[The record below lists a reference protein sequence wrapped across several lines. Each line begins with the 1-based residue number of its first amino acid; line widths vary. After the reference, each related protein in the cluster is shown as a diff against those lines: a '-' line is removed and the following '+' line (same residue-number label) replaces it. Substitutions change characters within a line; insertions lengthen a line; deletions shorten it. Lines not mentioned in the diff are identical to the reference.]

1 MAGSDNGNSVVIV
14 ALPAENDLVR
24 KVSSEKEPHL
34 TLLYLGDADF
44 GPDGLTHVTDYVK
57 YASSM
62 LAKFSLDVVTR
73 GTLGDKDADVLFF
86 NKKWSENIARFRDM
100 LLQDPRI
107 NAAYNATEQYE
118 GWTPHL
124 TLGYPETP
132 AKNFEEGLGEFYSV
146 RFDRVAIWVGDSIGP
161 TFDLLPYDH
170 DYPAVAMS
178 QMTDSGR
185 TAVDDFLKHLD
196 EAPSDDF
203 NLDDEYGGFL
213 DLLETYIPEE
223 TDPSVEHYGV
233 KGMHWGVR
241 KDDSSKSRP
250 QLKSLGP
257 DSVSRKT
264 KSGETITLQKVKP
277 NVLVK
282 SLGRVS
288 KKFREGYS
296 KRASLN
302 ILDGSGKKVG
312 EAYVQKKNDEEL
324 YLNWLGIDK
333 SARGKGYATAVMKAG
348 RDFGK
353 QQGFKKMTLEVPGH
367 SPDARHIYEKL
378 GFKVTGEDK
387 GPGTEMWG
395 GLTNMEYNFDAKH
408 SGFEEVNDFL
418 QHYGIKGMKWGVRKD
433 KGHEG
438 ESARTSKI
446 ARLDKK
452 FEKRSGSLKTV
463 IAIHNRAAELTN
475 KNDVDRINNKP
486 QYKNADFSKDTPL
499 RRKYYEEHQKAFLN
513 NLEKAASEAGT
524 NASGT
529 RKYTILEGRDGDW
542 DVVTK
547 EIVHADDEASFTVNV
562 KYDDSGRIV
571 GIEMPSLT
579 HYGIKGMKWG
589 VRRADNASDSS
600 SSTPASS
607 DAKLASETQT
617 KINTGG
623 VKTVS
628 NQELQHLVNRLNLEK
643 QYSQLQ
649 TTNKSDIQ
657 RGHKVVKDILQ
668 AGKTIEDVRKFMNSP
683 TGKLLKST
691 LKGTF
696 AAGKVAAAAYTGGAG
711 AAARVGAEVAV
722 RRAANHYTNV
732 GR

>member
-1 MAGSDNGNSVVIV
+1 MAESGNGNSVVIV

-44 GPDGLTHVTDYVK
+44 GSDGLSHVTDYVE

-86 NKKWSENIARFRDM
+86 NKKWSENIARFRDT

-107 NAAYNATEQYE
+107 NAAYNATEQFE

-132 AKNFEEGLGEFYSV
+132 AKDFEEGLGEFYSV
-146 RFDRVAIWVGDSIGP
+146 RFDRVAIWVGNSIGP

-196 EAPSDDF
+196 ESPSDDF
-203 NLDDEYGGFL
+203 NLDAEYGGFL

-223 TDPSVEHYGV
+223 TDPSVEHHGV

-241 KDDSSKSRP
+241 KADSSKPRP
-250 QLKSLGP
+250 ELKSLGP

-353 QQGFKKMTLEVPGH
+353 QQGFKKMTLEVPGR

-387 GPGTEMWG
+387 GPGTEIWG

-418 QHYGIKGMKWGVRKD
+418 QHYGTKGMKWGVRK
-433 KGHEG
+433 
-438 ESARTSKI
+438 
-446 ARLDKK
+446 
-452 FEKRSGSLKTV
+452 
-463 IAIHNRAAELTN
+463 
-475 KNDVDRINNKP
+475 
-486 QYKNADFSKDTPL
+486 
-499 RRKYYEEHQKAFLN
+499 
-513 NLEKAASEAGT
+513 
-524 NASGT
+524 
-529 RKYTILEGRDGDW
+529 
-542 DVVTK
+542 
-547 EIVHADDEASFTVNV
+547 
-562 KYDDSGRIV
+562 
-571 GIEMPSLT
+571 
-579 HYGIKGMKWG
+579 
-589 VRRADNASDSS
+589 ADNSSGSS

-607 DAKLASETQT
+607 DANLASATQT

-649 TTNKSDIQ
+649 ATNKSDIQ

-683 TGKLLKST
+683 TGKILKNT